1 MELVRARGRGRNRDG
16 LLLPF
21 PFPRIKYS
29 CEIKLAT
36 ASGFFLLSE
45 RVSGRASRFRSLSRA
60 LDVGLKLFA
69 AYLTT
74 PPMPPPPVQLQL
86 FSPLIPFDKGCR
98 LPDDRGEEAGTVFRW
113 WTNEHTFNQ
122 PQSVT

>member
-1 MELVRARGRGRNRDG
+1 MGFS
-16 LLLPF
+16 F

-45 RVSGRASRFRSLSRA
+45 RAGERAAFALSPA

-69 AYLTT
+69 AYLTM

-86 FSPLIPFDKGCR
+86 FFSPHSF
-98 LPDDRGEEAGTVFRW
+98 
-113 WTNEHTFNQ
+113 
-122 PQSVT
+122 